1 MIVVL
6 NYLYWQLI
14 ETPKKLILIIKD
26 FIVFGFNLF
35 SVEETIKNLFAPWK
49 RYIWDYGK
57 AFDFARY
64 FDAFVSNLIARIIGL
79 IMRVFLLLFFIIYE
93 LVILIISPFIVL
105 FSTFYPFVA
114 LWILIN
120 ITWII

>member
-1 MIVVL
+1 MSIVL
-6 NYLYWQLI
+6 SYFYWQLI

-35 SVEETIKNLFAPWK
+35 SVEETVKNLFAPWK

-57 AFDFARY
+57 TFDFARY
-64 FDAFVSNLIARIIGL
+64 FDAFVSNLIARIIGF
-79 IMRVFLLLFFIIYE
+79 IMRIFLLLLFIIYE
-93 LVILIISPFIVL
+93 LVILIISPLIVL
-105 FSTFYPFVA
+105 FSTFYPFIA